1 MTNQEILFAG
11 LVGSGIVKQL
21 PRFGVIQN
29 ELAKHVL
36 PTLPLFPVKNQPVNV
51 GSSSMPVMDNLWQAD
66 KPTAAADQFF
76 PLSFSF
82 TEDGEKWLLPY
93 ETMIN
98 ISGKNIIARRTVAKW
113 KDDGAKGWEG
123 SVKERF
129 SRDDYEIDITGVLIG
144 SQMTGKMEDCFPI
157 TDFTTLKDYIVSAK
171 ALYVFC
177 DPLNILGITRIVVES
192 FNFPFTKGENVQAY
206 NIKAYS
212 DKSFKLILT

>member
-11 LVGSGIVKQL
+11 LVGGGIVKQL

-29 ELAKHVL
+29 ELGKHGL
-36 PTLPLFPVKNQPVNV
+36 PTLPLFPVKNE
-51 GSSSMPVMDNLWQAD
+51 PVMDNLWQAD
-66 KPTAAADQFF
+66 KPTIKEDQFF
-76 PLSFSF
+76 PLSFSL
-82 TEDGEKWLLPY
+82 TENGERWLLPY

-98 ISGKNIIARRTVAKW
+98 ISGKNNIARRTVAKW
-113 KDDGAKGWEG
+113 KDDENKGWEG
-123 SVKERF
+123 TVKERF

-144 SQMTGKMEDCFPI
+144 SQMTGNFEDCYPI
-157 TDFTTLKDYIVSAK
+157 SDFVKLKDFLTAAK

-177 DPLNILGITRIVVES
+177 DALNILGIFRVVIES

-212 DKSFKLILT
+212 DKSFNLVLT